1 MLKVAIVHLLFA
13 GPAQAARHSTPS
25 QPLPNATDA
34 TFLHAP
40 HLLRETNLG
49 SPRFVDAL
57 SPLPSIFTW
66 WNILDAT
73 MASAPSGSMQ
83 SGTFWQVSLE

>member
-1 MLKVAIVHLLFA
+1 MNLLLLSLFA
-13 GPAQAARHSTPS
+13 TPVQAGRQTPS
-25 QPLPNATDA
+25 RPLPNATENA
-34 TFLHAP
+34 FLSAP

-49 SPRFVDAL
+49 SPRFVAVL

-73 MASAPSGSMQ
+73 MASVPSGSTQ
-83 SGTFWQVSLE
+83 SGTFWQVLD

>member
-13 GPAQAARHSTPS
+13 GPAPAARHSTPS
-25 QPLPNATDA
+25 GPLPNATDA